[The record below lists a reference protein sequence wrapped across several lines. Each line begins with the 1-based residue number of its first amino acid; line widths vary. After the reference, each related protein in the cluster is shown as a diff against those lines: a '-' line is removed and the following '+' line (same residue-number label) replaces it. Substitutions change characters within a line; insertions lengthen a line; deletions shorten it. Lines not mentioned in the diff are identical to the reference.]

1 MATRAHEIVHPFGVI
16 EMEHGRITQIEEKPK
31 IMTDI
36 NAGIYVL
43 SPSAF
48 ASIHSIARDQFDRT
62 ALFIELLNAH
72 PGKVKGFPMYEDWID
87 VGKESDLLKANK
99 RRS

>member
-1 MATRAHEIVHPFGVI
+1 
-16 EMEHGRITQIEEKPK
+16 MEQGRITQIEEKPK

-48 ASIHSIARDQFDRT
+48 AAIHSIDRDQFDMT
-62 ALFIELLNAH
+62 ELFIEMLHAH
-72 PGKVKGFPMYEDWID
+72 PGKVMGFPMYEDWID
-87 VGKESDLLKANK
+87 VGMESDLLKANK
-99 RRS
+99 RKS